1 MGIFAHSFVITQMKI
16 YLNMKKV
23 FGFIFSIVSA
33 ILFVACSSSSPNQKS
48 IPEAQVRTFGQV
60 SETVTEEL
68 SLVAIK
74 SKYLLQDTINTKVF
88 LYVDAYKGQ
97 NPISVN
103 DFIKNY
109 NLNYVIYSDYGTRDR
124 QGYGNIKLENDNVHS
139 IDNKIVISFEFK
151 SPDKASGVLLS
162 EISQIGTLKK
172 VLNDLT
178 IEFKNKETDKHVGV
192 YTENENIPLKRH
204 FVRTDESFNLKDLN
218 GATKPLQVF
227 YYSHAFDPAGSPMNT
242 APKTASQKLEIDS
255 TFNIATN
262 EKIKFTKEGLY
273 NIFADTTQKE
283 GLGILV
289 VNERFPKT
297 TRPELLLEPL
307 LYMSTNNEI
316 KEIQS
321 TDNYKRSLDTYWLN
335 LMNGNAPLAQQ
346 SIRNYYHR
354 VEDANQLFTT
364 YKEGW
369 KTDQGMIYIVLGPP
383 DKVQRSKDKEVW
395 TYSQRGNAQNV
406 NFTFNRRNNQF
417 VDDHYE
423 LVRYAEYQPIWYPV
437 VEAWRNGSIR

>member
-1 MGIFAHSFVITQMKI
+1 
-16 YLNMKKV
+16 MKKV
-23 FGFIFSIVSA
+23 VGL
-33 ILFVACSSSSPNQKS
+33 ILFMASVAAITACSSSSPNQKR
-48 IPEAQVRTFGQV
+48 IPEAQVHAIGQ
-60 SETVTEEL
+60 SADKLTDDL

-74 SKYLLQDTINTKVF
+74 SKYLLDDTVKTRVY

-97 NPISVN
+97 NPIAVE
-103 DFIKNY
+103 DFIKSF
-109 NLNYVIYSDYGTRDR
+109 NLNYVIYSEYGTRDR
-124 QGYGNIKLENDNVHS
+124 LGYGNVKLDHNNVHS
-139 IDNKIVISFEFK
+139 IENKIVITFEFN
-151 SPDKASGVLLS
+151 SPNKEHGVLLS

-172 VLNDLT
+172 VLNDLSLS
-178 IEFKNKETDKHVGV
+178 FKNKDTNNHFGIYSQNDD
-192 YTENENIPLKRH
+192 IPNKRH
-204 FVRTDESFNLKDLN
+204 FVRGNESFTVKDL
-218 GATKPLQVF
+218 ARSSQTLQVF
-227 YYSHAFDPAGSPMNT
+227 YYAHQFDPAGSPMNT
-242 APKTASQKLEIDS
+242 SPKTASKKLEIDS
-255 TFNIATN
+255 TFTINAN
-262 EKIKFTKEGLY
+262 ENLQFSKEGLY
-273 NIFADTTQKE
+273 NIFADTTQRE
-283 GLGILV
+283 GLGLLV

-297 TRPELLLEPL
+297 TRPELLVEPL
-307 LYMSTNNEI
+307 LYVSTNNEI
-316 KEIQS
+316 KEVQTS
-321 TDNYKRSLDTYWLN
+321 ENYKKTLDKYWLN

-395 TYSQRGNAQNV
+395 TYGQRGNAQNV